1 MNKIVLTDKMNEELD
16 IIKQI
21 ISQTDSELVVK
32 DCRSEQEVIE
42 TTRDADIILTADPT
56 YYTPRMYDS
65 LEKCKAVIVMSIGT
79 DSMNIEALTKK
90 GIMLINVPDY
100 CLDEVADHALALL
113 LSVHRKIFYSEQ
125 KLREQLEYRPK
136 QLRPIKGLVDTT
148 VGIYGFGRIAKRS
161 AKRLTAFG
169 CRLQFCDPYIN
180 EDYTENG
187 VYAKKLSFEQMMR
200 TSDDIV
206 IHAPATKENYHI
218 FNDEAF
224 ALCENKPYVINVGR
238 GEVMDVDAL
247 SRAIYSGKVSG
258 AALDVH
264 ENYSDFKPDDV
275 LFTTPEIL
283 LTPHS
288 AWYSERA
295 LENMATTVGE
305 EINRV
310 VRGQMP
316 KSVVNKKELGL

>member
-1 MNKIVLTDKMNEELD
+1 MNKVVLTDKMNEELD
-16 IIKQI
+16 IIKQM
-21 ISQTDSELVVK
+21 ISQTDSQLVIK
-32 DCRSEQEVIE
+32 DCKSEQEVIE

-56 YYTPRMYDS
+56 YYTPKMYNS

-79 DSMNIEALTKK
+79 DSINIEALTKK

-136 QLRPIKGLVDTT
+136 QLRPIKGLADTT

-169 CRLQFCDPYIN
+169 CRLQFCDPYID
-180 EDYTENG
+180 EDFEKDG
-187 VYAKKLSFEQMMR
+187 IIAKKVSFEQMMR
-200 TSDDIV
+200 TSDDIL

>member
-1 MNKIVLTDKMNEELD
+1 MNKVVLTDKMNEELD

-21 ISQTDSELVVK
+21 ISQTDSQLVIK
-32 DCRSEQEVIE
+32 DCKSEQEVIE

-56 YYTPRMYDS
+56 YYTPKMYNS

-79 DSMNIEALTKK
+79 DSINIEALTKK

-136 QLRPIKGLVDTT
+136 QLRPIKGLADTT

-169 CRLQFCDPYIN
+169 CRLQFCDPYID
-180 EDYTENG
+180 EDFEKDGIT
-187 VYAKKLSFEQMMR
+187 AKKVSFEQMMR
-200 TSDDIV
+200 TSDDIL

-224 ALCENKPYVINVGR
+224 VLCENKPYVINVGR

-264 ENYSDFKPDDV
+264 ENYSDFKPDDI

>member
-1 MNKIVLTDKMNEELD
+1 MKKIVMTDKINEELD
-16 IIKQI
+16 LLERI
-21 ISQTDSELVVK
+21 ISQTGSELVIK
-32 DCRSEQEVIE
+32 DCKSEREVIE
-42 TTRDADIILTADPT
+42 ATKDADIILTADPT
-56 YYTPRMYDS
+56 YYTPRMIDG
-65 LEKCKAVIVMSIGT
+65 LEKCMAVIVMSIGT
-79 DSMNIEALTKK
+79 DAMNIEALTKK

-113 LSVHRKIFYSEQ
+113 LSVHRKIFFSEQ

-136 QLRPIKGLVDTT
+136 QLRPIKGLADTT

-161 AKRLTAFG
+161 AKRLNAFG
-169 CRLQFCDPYIN
+169 CRMQFCDPYID
-180 EDYTENG
+180 EDYECDG
-187 VYAKKLSFEQMMR
+187 VYAKKVSFGEMMR
-200 TSDDIV
+200 TSDDIL

-275 LFTTPEIL
+275 LFTTPGIL

-295 LENMATTVGE
+295 LENIARTVGE

-310 VRGQMP
+310 VMGQMP
-316 KSVVNKKELGL
+316 KSAVNRKELGL